1 MSFTRV
7 NYKISAILFSAL
19 IIASAVLPA
28 FAAPRDEAEKGEYW
42 QEPNIVYYEDFN
54 YENTTGNAEVEK
66 LLGWKILSYS
76 DQTAPSGNTAQYSIK
91 QGRLFVNNIRGSDS
105 YIRILDDAV
114 MRAATEEKDYVLQFD
129 VTLTNAGNTA
139 RYLAIVTDYTESREG
154 NYNSFHLRINGSAN
168 NQTRAIGAWYTYD
181 AAGEYYAGDQKD
193 GDGTSTIAYKVLGK
207 NFDGTMLLRNVSLTI
222 RLVCPAVGCGPEVYI
237 RNNSAKGDFVLVSKP
252 YVLSGGAS
260 FWRGA
265 ELPGRAVVLKAGGT
279 IDGYIDNVL
288 IYTGKGEP
296 IFECE
301 APPET
306 EPPETTAVPETVAA
320 PETTLPELT
329 DELPSGGCSSIAALP
344 ALAYLPAYALLAK
357 RKRRD

>member
-7 NYKISAILFSAL
+7 NYKIGAILFSAL

-42 QEPNIVYYEDFN
+42 QEPNVVYYEDFN

-66 LLGWKILSYS
+66 LLGCPVIH
-76 DQTAPSGNTAQYSIK
+76 DIIA
-91 QGRLFVNNIRGSDS
+91 VHIRGSDS

-129 VTLTNAGNTA
+129 VTLTNAGNTS

-306 EPPETTAVPETVAA
+306 EPPETTAVPETGAA
-320 PETTLPELT
+320 PETTVPELT